1 MLGSTAE
8 ARQDLEDLVESKI
21 RFTSQGLGSSSTHL
35 ISAAYAH
42 STGAP
47 LIQLLD
53 EDGAALTALPEI
65 ASEDLVSMYEW
76 MLRVR
81 VFDSRLVML
90 QRQGRIGFFV
100 PSTGEE
106 AAQIGTAWALRS
118 DDWVFPAYREQG
130 VSLFRGV
137 TFEALLSQLLGT
149 NLDGLKGRQMPNH
162 FGSARHRIAIA
173 SSPVGTQIP
182 QAVGGAWSARLRR
195 EDSVSVVYF
204 GDGAT
209 STGDFHAGLNFAAVQ
224 QLPVVFYC
232 KNNGWAIS
240 LPRAKQTRAEFL
252 TDRAVGYG
260 MPGVRVDGN
269 DILAVQQV
277 AQQAMEWARSGSGP
291 VFVELVTQRMGPH
304 STADDPNRYR
314 DPELMEPWK
323 KRDPIARYRRHL
335 ESRGLWSDADEQRLV
350 AETESRL
357 LQAIETVEKS
367 EQPPLSSMFEDV
379 YAELPWHLRE
389 QQEEL
394 G

>member
-1 MLGSTAE
+1 M
-8 ARQDLEDLVESKI
+8 ESKI
-21 RFTSQGLGSSSTHL
+21 RFTPEGLGSSSTHL
-35 ISAAYAH
+35 IGAACAR

-53 EDGAALTALPEI
+53 EDGAALGPLPEI

-81 VFDSRLVML
+81 VFDTRLVLL

-137 TFEALLSQLLGT
+137 TFEAILSQLLGC
-149 NLDGLKGRQMPNH
+149 NLDAMKGRQMPNH
-162 FGSARHRIAIA
+162 FGSARHRIAVV

-182 QAVGGAWSARLRR
+182 HAVGSAWSARLRR

-204 GDGAT
+204 GDGAS

-304 STADDPNRYR
+304 STADDPSRYR

-323 KRDPIARYRRHL
+323 KRDPLQRYRRHL
-335 ESRGLWSDADEQRLV
+335 EARGLWSEADEQRLIS
-350 AETESRL
+350 ETEARL
-357 LQAIETVEKS
+357 LQAVEAVERS
-367 EQPPLSSMFEDV
+367 EPPPLESLVEDV
-379 YAELPWHLRE
+379 YATVPRHLRE
-389 QQEEL
+389 QLDEIE
-394 G
+394 GRDDR